1 MRRKWRCI
9 FSHLSAPRILG
20 YVSVIRAV
28 TYHNPVETATG
39 TWTCSGS
46 WSKHAST
53 CPRRLLLNSPS
64 CLQMQETTRWLSRW
78 LVYNVFLCYMQR
90 VFFLLIGDFLC
101 DFWCFLIL
109 VGTGEPPPYCN
120 KIPTKKKLGHPPTSF
135 GQNPNFYQF
144 FKASLRRLQMFPK
157 YWHCQN
163 WTDPLP

>member
-90 VFFLLIGDFLC
+90 VFFCWLVIFDVIFGVSW
-101 DFWCFLIL
+101 FWLGLGNLRHIA
-109 VGTGEPPPYCN
+109 TKSQQKKSWDTHPPRLD
-120 KIPTKKKLGHPPTSF
+120 KIPTFTNL
-135 GQNPNFYQF
+135 
-144 FKASLRRLQMFPK
+144 LR
-157 YWHCQN
+157 
-163 WTDPLP
+163 LP

>member
-1 MRRKWRCI
+1 MRRKWRCL

-20 YVSVIRAV
+20 YVSVIRVV

-46 WSKHAST
+46 WSEHAST

-144 FKASLRRLQMFPK
+144 SRLP
-157 YWHCQN
+157 
-163 WTDPLP
+163 